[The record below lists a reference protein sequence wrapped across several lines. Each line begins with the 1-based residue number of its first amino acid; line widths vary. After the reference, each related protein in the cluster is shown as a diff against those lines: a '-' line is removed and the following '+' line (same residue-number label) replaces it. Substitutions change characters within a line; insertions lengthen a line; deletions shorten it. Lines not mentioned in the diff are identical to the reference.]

1 MSTGQSSPDKLTTVR
16 IVRKKAKG
24 ERIVCLTAYDFRS
37 ARILD
42 EAGVDLILVG
52 DSAANVVYGMPTT
65 LTIGMDEMV
74 YHTRA
79 VAAGVKRALLVADMP
94 FLSYQVSVEQAT
106 ANAGRFLQAGAEA
119 VKVEGAGPVVPA
131 IRRLVEL
138 GIPVMGHLG
147 LTPQSVHKLGGYR
160 LQARKAADQEKLLAD
175 ARALAEAGCFAIVL
189 EKVPAEVA
197 KKVTAEV
204 PIPTI
209 GIGAGPDCDG
219 QVLVLHDMLGM
230 SDAPPFKF
238 VKQYAR
244 LHEGIRK
251 AVTEYAD
258 EVRSGKFPSEEHT
271 FHAPEEGAKGTKGQG
286 V

>member
-1 MSTGQSSPDKLTTVR
+1 MSTGQATPDKLTTVR

-24 ERIVCLTAYDFRS
+24 ERIACLTAYDYPS

-42 EAGVDLILVG
+42 EAGIDLILVG
-52 DSAANVVYGMPTT
+52 DSAANVVYGMATT

-94 FLSYQVSVEQAT
+94 FLSYQVSVEQAV

-119 VKVEGAGPVVPA
+119 VKVEGAGPILAAV
-131 IRRLVEL
+131 RRLVEL

-147 LTPQSVHKLGGYR
+147 LTPQAVHKLGGYR
-160 LQARKAADQEKLLAD
+160 LQARKAEDQERLLAD
-175 ARALAEAGCFAIVL
+175 AHALEDAGCFAIVL
-189 EKVPAEVA
+189 EKIPAEVA
-197 KKVTAEV
+197 SRVTKELR
-204 PIPTI
+204 IPTI
-209 GIGAGPDCDG
+209 GIGAGPGCDG

-230 SDAPPFKF
+230 FDAPPLRF

-244 LHEGIRK
+244 LAGEIRE
-251 AVTEYAD
+251 AVAAYSA
-258 EVRSGKFPSEEHT
+258 EVRAGTFPSDEHT
-271 FHAPEEGAKGTKGQG
+271 FHAEK
-286 V
+286 